1 MKRSKI
7 LKILMVLIVLII
19 QLFSANTTV
28 NAANI
33 GENKNLERGE
43 RGYYC
48 VQKWD
53 GNKWVYLVYN
63 QTFYTDTDGNKY
75 IAYCLSPGLPG
86 VGYLSREKETY
97 QVKIKEL
104 LSNDVIW
111 RVAKNGY
118 PNKSISEL
126 GVETAD
132 DAYFATMQAINAI
145 LRGYTLDK
153 AQELYRVGQFSL
165 NGEKLEDIQR
175 RGKKT
180 LSAMYNLMNIGLN
193 GTETRNQL
201 LNISIKSV
209 SNFQKENEN
218 FYSQTFTVSS
228 TSEIS
233 EFHIDKLENLPE
245 NTYVTDEKGNKK
257 QDFKGGEKFKIMIPK
272 DKIVNNIKGKIT
284 IKAKQKNYP
293 IYYGESSLEGYQN
306 YALCNNSYSDVY
318 AESEVCVETNKSKLT
333 LIKIDKDT
341 QKPMQGVK
349 FQITSTDGKTN
360 TYETGK
366 DGKIVLDK
374 QRPGTFVIKEIE
386 TSKNYKLNTNE
397 IRIELKYDETKEI
410 KIENELQKGNIKI
423 IKLSK
428 DDKNIKLSNVKFQLR
443 DEQNNIVKEGVTDKN
458 GELFFENI
466 KVGKYKIFEVETNK
480 DYEPLEKE
488 IIVEV
493 VNGKTKE
500 IKIENELKKGIIK
513 VIKVDKDNN
522 KIKIPNVEFKIYDEK
537 GKEVDILKT
546 DENGEATSKKLP
558 INQKYKVQEVQTLE
572 QYILNETPQVVSLKE
587 NEITTI
593 KVENEYKKGN
603 IKIIKTDKNNKEI
616 KLSNVKFQLKDEKNN
631 IIKEGVTDKN
641 GELILENIKIGKYK
655 IFEVET
661 NKEYK
666 LLEKEII
673 VEVVNGKTQEVKIE
687 NEKINK
693 EVVKKELPKTG
704 NNNSIYEIIGN
715 MIIVS
720 IYNIYIIIKKVL

>member
-572 QYILNETPQVVSLKE
+572 QYILNDTPQVVSLKE